1 MITMEDRLL
10 QNDEDSKVDLE
21 EFIVNHEYLVTLI
34 QLGILEE
41 A

>member
-10 QNDEDSKVDLE
+10 QNDEDSKLDLE
-21 EFIVNHEYLVTLI
+21 EFIVTHEYLITLI